1 MFEHFIEELLAVW
14 AYLWLSPEERRELL
28 REQEP
33 EEQDEEKGDSSDQN
47 QE

>member
-1 MFEHFIEELLAVW
+1 MWENFVEELLSVW

-28 REQEP
+28 GEQEP
-33 EEQDEEKGDSSDQN
+33 EENEEKGDSSDQN